1 MKGLLIKDF
10 KLLKQQK
17 NFFIVII
24 LMSIIATITSSNSI
38 SFGFLGFLGIT
49 FSLSSIS
56 YDEFDN
62 GNVFLFSLPI
72 TRKDYVLEKYF
83 FGMLIGSSFLLMATT
98 VSIISIIVKN
108 NIQNFNEIFVTTGV
122 TFCVIL
128 LFLSIMLPIILKYGN
143 EKGRIVGIIIMG
155 ISSMVIVL
163 IGKIFQFMKVDLV
176 PIIDQISKSITKAYL
191 IWFLLFSFIFVSIS
205 YFISISIMKKKQF

>member
-1 MKGLLIKDF
+1 
-10 KLLKQQK
+10 
-17 NFFIVII
+17 
-24 LMSIIATITSSNSI
+24 MSIIIATITSSNSI
-38 SFGFLGFLGIT
+38 SFGFLGFLGIA

-205 YFISISIMKKKQF
+205 YFISIGIMKKKQF